1 MLVTLVFDESEGDDG
16 ECDADPPV
24 PYTSC
29 SLSHTE
35 RDGDVALARSD
46 DVDGVQVRVEVV
58 GLHSS
63 MVDRSVEHKKKK
75 TEGKTELA

>member
-1 MLVTLVFDESEGDDG
+1 MRCRPAG
-16 ECDADPPV
+16 PV
-24 PYTSC
+24 HFLL

-46 DVDGVQVRVEVV
+46 EVDGVQVRVEVV

-75 TEGKTELA
+75 KTEGKTELA